1 MWGCSS
7 AGRAPAL
14 QAGGHRFDPGQ
25 LHQIRN
31 SAASRSKPPSSVD
44 GDFNLEAG
52 CDLRIGSR
60 FHQPQGWPFSAK
72 ERVWMFDNEID
83 WVTRLECCEPA
94 VRRAERR
101 KIRERIHTRPSTSN
115 ESAMIQASV
124 QSKKSV
130 FRSCNRTHVNAI
142 ELLSRRITGT
152 NLRQD

>member
-1 MWGCSS
+1 
-7 AGRAPAL
+7 
-14 QAGGHRFDPGQ
+14 
-25 LHQIRN
+25 
-31 SAASRSKPPSSVD
+31 
-44 GDFNLEAG
+44 
-52 CDLRIGSR
+52 
-60 FHQPQGWPFSAK
+60 
-72 ERVWMFDNEID
+72 MFDNEID

-130 FRSCNRTHVNAI
+130 FRSCSRTHVNAI

-152 NLRQD
+152 NSGRTEVIQLPALELILWSSYKGRTVDALAETGDEG